1 MSPDSDRGDLT
12 GASIAQL
19 RDLCFDLDLVVH
31 GTSAS
36 GVAVKADYEAALRLH
51 NAGHNPAAY
60 PDISRTIS
68 KALKMTQP
76 RLRRHASKMYQIQ
89 VPRSSKKADYIT
101 WIIKRIFESSQQSD
115 DSGRDEGSGSERHDT
130 SERDDA
136 SEQDDITEKDDS
148 SSGGYHPGARGGLS
162 VEALHISPSSRVSR
176 GTGASDSTGVLQSAT
191 PQRPSNGSGRVY
203 NAKGS
208 KRRPPATP
216 PSPGDQKLIADYVR
230 LANTNHKRLS
240 EAADD
245 GDTTGN
251 QALLHGGASP
261 QPRLSTTPP
270 SGENTPQVASR
281 DSPGSSPTIPH
292 SVGDVEAAIADA
304 SNEQPATQASNA
316 THTHSRTML
325 QLLADPH
332 LSARSDAKLLS
343 DVLDIVEGASKR
355 WPDKF
360 IPF

>member
-36 GVAVKADYEAALRLH
+36 GAAVKADYEAALRLH

-76 RLRRHASKMYQIQ
+76 RLRRHASKVYQIRA
-89 VPRSSKKADYIT
+89 PRSSKKADYIT
-101 WIIKRIFESSQQSD
+101 WIIERIFESSQQSE
-115 DSGRDEGSGSERHDT
+115 DSARHDT
-130 SERDDA
+130 SDRDDA

-191 PQRPSNGSGRVY
+191 PQRPSNGSGHVY
-203 NAKGS
+203 DAKGS

-216 PSPGDQKLIADYVR
+216 PSPGDQKLIADYVQ
-230 LANTNHKRLS
+230 LDQHTNTNYERLS
-240 EAADD
+240 EAAND

-251 QALLHGGASP
+251 QALLQGGASP

-281 DSPGSSPTIPH
+281 DSPGSSPTVQH
-292 SVGDVEAAIADA
+292 SAGDVEAAIADA
-304 SNEQPATQASNA
+304 SSDQPATQAINA